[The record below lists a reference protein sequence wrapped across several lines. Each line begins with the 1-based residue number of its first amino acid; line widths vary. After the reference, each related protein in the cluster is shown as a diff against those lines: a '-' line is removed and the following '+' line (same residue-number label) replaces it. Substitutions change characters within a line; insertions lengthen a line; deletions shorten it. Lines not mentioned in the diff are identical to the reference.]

1 MHALP
6 LPEPVNESARSIDAA
21 LPLSGGDYPGT
32 IASASLEV
40 EVAGATSAERRAL
53 RVLQLG
59 AILVVLAAVTW
70 KTYELDR
77 FFIPKELV
85 LHLTAFT
92 GLILLR
98 RNLRPPR
105 FGWVDLLLALHLGL
119 GIASG
124 ILAVNHWNAL
134 RGIAITAS
142 AIAVF
147 LAARAVSDAGLR
159 PRLLAAVAIA
169 VVIGCITSLLQTYG
183 VETDFFSVNRAPG
196 GTFGNRNFVAHMAA
210 FGLPVLLFVTVSA
223 RNAGGWIA
231 AAAGSAVVVA
241 TLFLTRSRA
250 AWLATL
256 AALVVLLLAL
266 LLSPALRRERGVWR
280 RILGITVLGAAGIA
294 AALLVPNTL
303 EWASASPYLD
313 SMRDVTNYEE
323 GSGAGRLVQY
333 RRSLGMAGDNA
344 LLGVGAGNWGVHYAE
359 YAGRGDPSMS
369 GRTPGM
375 TANPWPSS
383 DWVTFLAERGVAA
396 TLLLVLAVAAMAVRA
411 MHLLFTTRDV
421 DAALRAGTLLAT
433 LIAAAVAGMFDAVLL
448 LALPAMLVFMAA
460 GALYDPP
467 ESRLRPGARAR
478 SIASGVLVLVAL
490 IGAVRSVTQLVA
502 MGIHQETNDAT
513 ALRVAALVDP
523 GNFRVHLQLARSGSG
538 LGRDARCAHARA
550 AHALY
555 PNAAEAR
562 RLSNSCD

>member
-1 MHALP
+1 
-6 LPEPVNESARSIDAA
+6 VNEPARSIDAA
-21 LPLSGGDYPGT
+21 LSLSEGAYPDT
-32 IASASLEV
+32 ATPASLEV

-53 RVLQLG
+53 RALQFG

-105 FGWVDLLLALHLGL
+105 VGWVDVLLVLHLGL

-124 ILAVNHWNAL
+124 LFAVNHWNAL
-134 RGIAITAS
+134 RGVAITAS

-147 LAARAVSDAGLR
+147 LIARAVSDAGLR
-159 PRLLAAVAIA
+159 PRLLAAVATA

-210 FGLPVLLFVTVSA
+210 FGLPVVLFVTVSA
-223 RNAGGWIA
+223 RSAGGWVA
-231 AAAGSAVVVA
+231 GAVGSAVVVA

-250 AWLATL
+250 AWLAAL
-256 AALVVLLLAL
+256 AALAVLLLAL
-266 LLSPALRRERGVWR
+266 LISPALRREGRVWR
-280 RILGITVLGAAGIA
+280 RIIGITVLGAAGIVG
-294 AALLVPNTL
+294 ALLVPNTL
-303 EWASASPYLD
+303 EWASANPYVD
-313 SMRDVTNYEE
+313 SMRDVANYEE

-333 RRSLGMAGDNA
+333 RRSLDMAADNA
-344 LLGVGAGNWGVHYAE
+344 LLGVGPGNWGVHYAE
-359 YAGRGDPSMS
+359 YAARRDPSMS

-383 DWVTFLAERGVAA
+383 DWVAFVAERGAPA
-396 TLLLVLAVAAMAVRA
+396 TLLLLLAFAAMAVRG
-411 MHLLFTTRDV
+411 MQQLLTTSDC
-421 DAALRAGTLLAT
+421 DAALRAAVLLAT
-433 LIAAAVAGMFDAVLL
+433 LLAAAVAGMFDAVLL
-448 LALPAMLVFMAA
+448 LALPAMLVFIAV

-467 ESRLRPGARAR
+467 ESRLRPGTRVHGV
-478 SIASGVLVLVAL
+478 ASGVLILFVLV
-490 IGAVRSVTQLVA
+490 GAVRSVTQLVA
-502 MGIHQETNDAT
+502 MGIHQETNNAT
-513 ALRVAALVDP
+513 ALRAAALVDP
-523 GNFRVHLQLARSGSG
+523 GNFRIRLQLARSGSG
-538 LGRDARCAHARA
+538 LGRAARCTHARA